1 VQQGNDERRW
11 DKPRGPARAHNQE
24 KANVLKRI
32 TVDQLIPGM
41 YIHQLMGSWLDN
53 PFWRNSFL
61 LKSGDEIERIRA
73 AQIEEAMIDVSKG
86 LDVPASAASTPEA
99 APLPGPIN
107 RQPREGRLQDIKTA
121 RPGDGNEQQRAKALF
136 KAAKGQ
142 VTALFNEARMGRAI
156 DANACLPL
164 VDDISA
170 SVTRDPGA
178 FISLARLKRQDEY
191 TYMHSVAVCALMV
204 GLARQLGL
212 DEAQTRRAGLAG
224 MMHDVGKALVPLDLL
239 NKPGKLTPEE
249 FRTVAS
255 HPVRGHELLMVGSEV
270 DELVADVCLHHHEKF
285 DGTGY
290 PHGLKGDAISLFA
303 RMGAVCDVYD
313 AVTSDR
319 PYKKAWDPAESM
331 RQMAQWKGHFDPA
344 VFQAFIKTLGIYPI
358 GSLVRLKSDRLA
370 VVCSKGALLTP
381 KVKVFFSIRSNMRI
395 VPQELDLSSSLCS
408 DKIVGVENPLVW
420 KFEGLDNLWL
430 DAA

>member
-1 VQQGNDERRW
+1 
-11 DKPRGPARAHNQE
+11 
-24 KANVLKRI
+24 VLKRI

-61 LKSGDEIERIRA
+61 LKGQDEIERIRA
-73 AQIEEAMIDVSKG
+73 AQVGEVVIDASKG
-86 LDVPASAASTPEA
+86 LDVSAAAAPAPEA
-99 APLPGPIN
+99 APPAGPIH
-107 RQPREGRLQDIKTA
+107 REPREGRLRDGKAA
-121 RPGDGNEQQRAKALF
+121 RAGEGSEQQRAKALR
-136 KAAKGQ
+136 KAAKG
-142 VTALFNEARMGRAI
+142 TMSALFNDARMGRAI

-178 FISLARLKRQDEY
+178 FISLVRLKRQDEY

-204 GLARQLGL
+204 GLARHLGL
-212 DEAQTRRAGLAG
+212 DEVQTRRAGLAG

-239 NKPGKLTPEE
+239 NKPGKLSPDE
-249 FRTVAS
+249 FRMVAS
-255 HPVRGHELLMVGSEV
+255 HPVLGHGLLMSGRDV
-270 DELVADVCLHHHEKF
+270 DEAVADVCLHHHEKF
-285 DGTGY
+285 DGSGY
-290 PHGLKGDAISLFA
+290 PHELKGGEISLFA

-319 PYKKAWDPAESM
+319 PYKRAWDPAESM

-344 VFQAFIKTLGIYPI
+344 VFQAFVKTVGIYPI

-370 VVCSKGALLTP
+370 VVYGKGALLAP
-381 KVKVFFSIRSNMRI
+381 HVKVFFSIRSNMRV
-395 VPQELDLSSSLCS
+395 VPQELDLSSPQCR
-408 DKIVGVENPLVW
+408 DKIVSVENPQTW
-420 KFEGLDNLWL
+420 KFEGLDALWV
-430 DAA
+430 DAI